1 MSVITATILS
11 AGKKMD
17 PTFEVVSIDITKEVN
32 RIPYARLVLI
42 DGDAAQQMFAIS
54 NDKFFEPG
62 KLIEIKLRYEEDA
75 SSEAT
80 VFKGIV
86 VTHGVEADSH
96 GSLLTIELKDTAV
109 KLTAVRKS
117 MVYLDKSDD
126 KVIGQI
132 IADSGL
138 KKGKIATMQ
147 PVHPQLVQ
155 YYCTDWDF
163 LLSRADANGML
174 TTIEDEAISV
184 SEIALS
190 GSVKATFEYGISE
203 IYSFEIEADGQ
214 QQVTAVES
222 ISWDVKQQKL
232 SKATK
237 AKDLTLTQGNLKA
250 KTIAGAVGL
259 DTQTLTNPVPLD
271 PKELEGWANG
281 RLNKTRLSMI
291 TGRIGV
297 PGVSSLKLLDMIE
310 IAGVSD
316 RFNGKTL
323 ITGIRHRVDMQG
335 WQTDVQFGISGQ
347 DFAQQPYIKDQ
358 PAAGLLPAVNGLQI
372 GIVAPFEEDP
382 EKEYRVKVILPG
394 IDEKAGMVWARL
406 ATPDAG
412 LERGYFFR
420 PEPDDEVIVGFF
432 NDDPRQAVIL
442 GAMYSSKNK
451 PPADMAKLEDK
462 NIAKGFVTKTGTT
475 ISFTDDAK
483 SILLIKTPEE
493 NSITLDDDA
502 QSILIQDQHGNAITM
517 SKDGIEIKSAKDVI
531 IDASGNVEIKG
542 SQVDIK

>member
-1 MSVITATILS
+1 
-11 AGKKMD
+11 MD

-126 KVIGQI
+126 KVITGKLLPI
-132 IADSGL
+132 MVS
-138 KKGKIATMQ
+138 KKGKIAAMQ

-190 GSVKATFEYGISE
+190 GSAKATFEYGISE

-214 QQVTAVES
+214 QQVTAIES

-297 PGVSSLKLLDMIE
+297 PGVSNLKLLDMIE

-335 WQTDVQFGISGQ
+335 WQTDVQFGISGK

-382 EKEYRVKVILPG
+382 DKEFRVKVILPG
-394 IDEKAGMVWARL
+394 IDEKTGMIWARL

-420 PEPDDEVIVGFF
+420 PEPGDEVIVGFF

-462 NIAKGFVTKTGTT
+462 NIAKGIVTKTGTT

-517 SKDGIEIKSAKDVI
+517 SQDGIKIKSAKDVI
-531 IDASGNVEIKG
+531 IDASGNVEITG